1 MINQLNKE
9 YEHLKN
15 IQKQYAM
22 SLDMLDDYQE
32 TIQRIREIRNKME
45 KENISY

>member
-1 MINQLNKE
+1 MIDQLNRE

-15 IQKQYAM
+15 IQKQYAL
-22 SLDMLDDYQE
+22 SPDMLDDYQE